1 VGRGVCTP
9 GYPLRSG
16 VLSRVD
22 WLGVRW
28 RAGESIGSTH
38 PIRFGEFDTRALRA
52 WHGIGPERV
61 RARVC
66 LFAFPS
72 LSPITYIRRGSS
84 GMASG
89 ANRR

>member
-38 PIRFGEFDTRALRA
+38 PIRFGGFDARTFRAR
-52 WHGIGPERV
+52 HVRGSERV

-66 LFAFPS
+66 PSVFPS
-72 LSPITYIRRGSS
+72 LSSITYIRRGSS